1 MYIPNEL
8 KVLNNNQFNQEI
20 RENFLD
26 ILEFVINEIIS
37 EKKAFNISDF
47 YARYFDEFELKTNCH
62 EDIFNTIYLE
72 INQPN
77 NYKPSKI
84 LKKSI
89 KSTKIQFPELY
100 YTLEEFLED
109 LNITLLKTLDSNNI
123 IWKDEYSVCLKSS
136 VLQND
141 KTYTY
146 YFRIIPCIT
155 YYNLNNVR
163 GIMYKKND
171 GIEIEYIENS
181 IKNFAK
187 KNKQTKDLYRQTI
200 LIFKNLL
207 LKEKNIKSLPREIIE
222 TMLYN
227 VPNEMFKDDSQ
238 STMINIINYIRNN
251 SIKQFKT
258 LDEQDQAFV
267 SIYRSMS
274 LIYVKHI
281 TKILEKQLLK

>member
-8 KVLNNNQFNQEI
+8 KVVNNNQYNPEI
-20 RENFLD
+20 RDNFLN
-26 ILEFVINEIIS
+26 ILEYVINEIIS
-37 EKKAFNISDF
+37 EKKAFDISDF
-47 YARYFDEFELKTNCH
+47 YASYFDEFELKTNCH

-84 LKKSI
+84 LKKSV
-89 KSTKIQFPELY
+89 KTTKIQFPELY

-109 LNITLLKTLDSNNI
+109 LNVTLLKTLDSNNI
-123 IWKDEYSVCLKSS
+123 VWKDEYSVCLKST
-136 VLQND
+136 VLQDD
-141 KTYTY
+141 KSYTY

-155 YYNLNNVR
+155 YYNEKNVR
-163 GIMYKKND
+163 GIMYKKNE
-171 GIEIEYIENS
+171 GIEIEYIDQA
-181 IKNFAK
+181 KNNFNK
-187 KNKQTKDLYRQTI
+187 KNKKTNDLFRQTI

-207 LKEKNIKSLPREIIE
+207 LKEKNIKTLPREIIE

-238 STMINIINYIRNN
+238 STMINILNYIRNN
-251 SIKQFKT
+251 SIKQFQT

-281 TKILEKQLLK
+281 TKVLEKQILK